1 MDRLYLVY
9 ARARTLWGAAQ
20 YNIPSRFL
28 DEIPTEL
35 TERQAIGGRSTSWDG
50 GRGGG
55 GDWGGGSWS
64 RGGRGG
70 GRRDEEDGD
79 YETLGSGRRITGLE
93 KKRRLDEEVVEQ
105 FFAPGDRVLH
115 ATLGEG
121 TVLGMQSGGIVLI
134 RFENDGSERRLMAS
148 VAPLK
153 KLRS

>member
-20 YNIPSRFL
+20 YNVPSRFL

-35 TERQAIGGRSTSWDG
+35 AERQTIGGRSPGGWDG
-50 GRGGG
+50 GGAQP
-55 GDWGGGSWS
+55 WS
-64 RGGRGG
+64 RGGGRSWG
-70 GRRDEEDGD
+70 GRTGRGRREEGWSDVDGA
-79 YETLGSGRRITGLE
+79 SGRTFTGLE
-93 KKRRLDEEVVEQ
+93 KKELDEEVVEQ

-121 TVLGMQSGGIVLI
+121 TVLAMQSGGIVVV

-148 VAPLK
+148 VAPLR
-153 KLRS
+153 KLRG